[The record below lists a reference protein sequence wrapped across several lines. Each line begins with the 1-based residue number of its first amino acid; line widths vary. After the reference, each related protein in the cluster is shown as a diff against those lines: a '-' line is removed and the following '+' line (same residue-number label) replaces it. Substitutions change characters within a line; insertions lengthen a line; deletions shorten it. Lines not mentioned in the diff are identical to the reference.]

1 DLLFVNSCPWPGQ
14 GERGAP
20 TLQLYRNKGD
30 GTFEDV
36 TEKAGL
42 KVKMYGMGV
51 ACGDFDNDGWIDVFI
66 TGVGGNR
73 LFRNDGGRFVDVTD
87 RMKVGGP
94 GGWGKAEQAK
104 DFLKHGEPL
113 TFSTSA

>member
-1 DLLFVNSCPWPGQ
+1 
-14 GERGAP
+14 
-20 TLQLYRNKGD
+20 YRNKGD

-73 LFRNDGGRFVDVTD
+73 LFRNERGRFVDVTD

-94 GGWGKAEQAK
+94 GGWNKAEQAK

-113 TFSTSA
+113 TFSTSATFLDYDGDGRLDLFVCNY